1 MTEPSRTPTEQDLE
15 LSEHAAAAKAYAYVP
30 YSNFRV
36 GAALRLTDGTIVT
49 GCNVENA
56 AYSMTICGERTALVR
71 LIAEGRDPAEVEA
84 VAVSVDGPNGS
95 PCGACRQVM
104 LELVP
109 EARITFP
116 HGGTPITTTV
126 RALVP
131 DAFDADALQ
140 R

>member
-1 MTEPSRTPTEQDLE
+1 MTEVPRTPTEQDLA
-15 LSEHAAAAKAYAYVP
+15 LVAHAAAAKENAYVP

-36 GAALRLTDGTIVT
+36 GAALRLRDGSVIT

-56 AYSMTICGERTALVR
+56 AYSMTICAERTAIVR
-71 LIAEGRDPAEVEA
+71 LIAEGRNTADVEA
-84 VAVSVDGPNGS
+84 VAVSVDGHNGS

-109 EARITFP
+109 DARITFT
-116 HGGTPITTTV
+116 HDGAPISTTV

-131 DAFDADALQ
+131 DGFDAAALD